1 MRRYQSLMPFAG
13 LLVLASLVAMLAGV
27 GGVQSADGDTES
39 RDLVDAPAFLTAH
52 EH

>member
-27 GGVQSADGDTES
+27 GGVQSADGASEPRDIVDT
-39 RDLVDAPAFLTAH
+39 PAFLTAH
-52 EH
+52 QH